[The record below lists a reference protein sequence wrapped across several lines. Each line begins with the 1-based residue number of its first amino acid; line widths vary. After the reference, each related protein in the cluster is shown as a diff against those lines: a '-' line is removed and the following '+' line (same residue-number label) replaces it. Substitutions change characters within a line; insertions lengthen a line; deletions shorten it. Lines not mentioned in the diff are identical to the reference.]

1 MFLHLKV
8 LSYYNKSTAKAQL
21 YQQTTNPETA
31 LCFGSTIH
39 SFAGVTNLATLLL
52 HLATTE
58 TNCFQ

>member
-8 LSYYNKSTAKAQL
+8 LSYYNKSTAKA
-21 YQQTTNPETA
+21 QQTTNPETA